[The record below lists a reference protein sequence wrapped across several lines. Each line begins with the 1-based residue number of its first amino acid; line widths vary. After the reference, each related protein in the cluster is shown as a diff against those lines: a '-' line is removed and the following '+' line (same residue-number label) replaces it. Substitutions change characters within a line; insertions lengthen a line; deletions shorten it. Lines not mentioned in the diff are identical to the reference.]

1 MESLARRLAVLG
13 LRPSEATVISVID
26 ANQNITQSEIG
37 RILNIARANMT
48 PLVARLATLKYVER
62 RPVDGRSHGLWLTST
77 GRALMIKIRNTL
89 NDHEAALIA
98 KIPAAQRKPFL
109 AALHALW
116 DAD

>member
-1 MESLARRLAVLG
+1 
-13 LRPSEATVISVID
+13 
-26 ANQNITQSEIG
+26 
-37 RILNIARANMT
+37 
-48 PLVARLATLKYVER
+48 
-62 RPVDGRSHGLWLTST
+62 
-77 GRALMIKIRNTL
+77 LMIKIRNTL